1 MTIDNMKGSN
11 LQWNKDIVTTPTE
24 DGFYVNNKTKEIC
37 KAAPMNQNTTAMHY
51 LKKAFE
57 TAKENDSVQE
67 EYDNMISKY
76 ARKLSEAL
84 DTNDYESET
93 TFTKISFHDARKE
106 VSNPNYGHPIEG
118 LSPDEIKGMSTLLCR
133 IAIQT
138 PWIKSPIFNSTQT
151 SDIQSCFANAKI
163 RTDVF
168 DRMKLL
174 GYINEWAFGP
184 NEELIFER
192 IIPNPYYYDEF
203 RGHSSISF
211 KFREIAEEK

>member
-1 MTIDNMKGSN
+1 MKGIN
-11 LQWNKDIVTTPTE
+11 LQCNDDIITPSE
-24 DGFYVNNKTKEIC
+24 DGFYVNNRTKGIC
-37 KAAPMNQNTTAMHY
+37 KVPVMNRNKTAMNC
-51 LKKAFE
+51 LKKAFK
-57 TAKENDSVQE
+57 TAKENNDVQE

-118 LSPDEIKGMSTLLCR
+118 FSPDEIKEMSTLLCR
-133 IAIQT
+133 IMIQK

-151 SDIQSCFANAKI
+151 SDIQSCFANVKI

-168 DRMKLL
+168 NKMKLF
-174 GYINEWAFGP
+174 GYITEWAFGP

-203 RGHSSISF
+203 RGHSSIQF
-211 KFREIAEEK
+211 EFREIAEEK

>member
-1 MTIDNMKGSN
+1 MENN
-11 LQWNKDIVTTPTE
+11 DIITPSE
-24 DGFYVNNKTKEIC
+24 DGFYVNNETKGMCIIDC
-37 KAAPMNQNTTAMHY
+37 MNKNKTAMNC

-57 TAKENDSVQE
+57 TAKENNDVQE
-67 EYDNMISKY
+67 EYNNMISKY

-84 DTNDYESET
+84 NTNDYESET

-118 LSPDEIKGMSTLLCR
+118 FSPDEIKEMSTLLCR
-133 IAIQT
+133 IMIQK
-138 PWIKSPIFNSTQT
+138 PWIKSPIFNLTQT
-151 SDIQSCFANAKI
+151 SDIQSCFTNVKI

-168 DRMKLL
+168 NEMKRL
-174 GYINEWAFGP
+174 GYISEWAVGP
-184 NEELIFER
+184 NEELIFEK
-192 IIPNPYYYDEF
+192 IIPNPYHYDEF

>member
-1 MTIDNMKGSN
+1 MIND
-11 LQWNKDIVTTPTE
+11 DIIVPSE
-24 DGFYVNNKTKEIC
+24 NGFYVNKKTNELC
-37 KAAPMNQNTTAMHY
+37 KVDVMNQNKSAMSC
-51 LKKAFE
+51 LKKAFK

-67 EYDNMISKY
+67 EYNNMISKY

-93 TFTKISFHDARKE
+93 SFTKISFHDARKE

-118 LSPDEIKGMSTLLCR
+118 FSPDEIKEMSTLLCR
-133 IAIQT
+133 IMIQK
-138 PWIKSPIFNSTQT
+138 PWMNSSIFNLTQT

-174 GYINEWAFGP
+174 GYISEWAFGP

-192 IIPNPYYYDEF
+192 IIPNPYHYDEF

-211 KFREIAEEK
+211 DFREIAEEK